1 MTTKEFTFESEVGG
15 FDYCLLIHAE
25 ADVTYRDSEYDIED
39 VRIIRC
45 EDINDN
51 NISLSPEDRTKAASE
66 ALDCAYKW
74 LPVWEQEIEGYWDEL
89 ALEARFEEMMEQ
101 TKKEVTI

>member
-1 MTTKEFTFESEVGG
+1 MTTMEFKFESEVGD

-25 ADVTYRDSEYDIED
+25 ADVEYQDGEYEIHD
-39 VRIIRC
+39 VRIVRC

-51 NISLSPEDRTKAASE
+51 DIPLSPEDQTKAASE
-66 ALDCAYKW
+66 ALDRAYKW

-89 ALEARFEEMMEQ
+89 ALEARLEEIMEER
-101 TKKEVTI
+101 KCLI